1 MAEDLAKDLR
11 ERDNHVYRN
20 LVQVSCD
27 HKIVLLSKSTLS
39 PDEDQRYVV
48 ETSRSTYK

>member
-39 PDEDQRYVV
+39 PDEDQRYVL
-48 ETSRSTYK
+48 ETPRSTSK